1 VLPST
6 IDALG
11 AGALAGLGVALP
23 LGAVGVL
30 IVQEGI
36 SGGWRPASAA
46 ATGVALVDGAYAA
59 VAVAAGAAVTT
70 ALAGL
75 ERTVQLVGAVVLL
88 AVAVRGLLALR
99 TPAAGGSTAGEPVPK
114 ARVLRRFVAL
124 TAVNPMTA
132 VYFVV
137 LTAGLGGIVAD
148 AASGVAFAAGVLIAS
163 LAWQLTLAA
172 AASLAGTR
180 LPPWLRL
187 ATSLAGYLLVLGYAV
202 RLAVG

>member
-1 VLPST
+1 MPPAV
-6 IDALG
+6 DALG

-30 IVQEGI
+30 IVQEGLT
-36 SGGWRPASAA
+36 GGWRPASAA

-59 VAVAAGAAVTT
+59 VAVAAGAAVST
-70 ALAGL
+70 ALAGV
-75 ERTVQLVGAVVLL
+75 ERGIQLVGAVVLL

-99 TPAAGGSTAGEPVPK
+99 APAAITPGAPAPG

-137 LTAGLGGIVAD
+137 LTAGLGDVVTD
-148 AASGVAFAAGVLIAS
+148 AASRVAFATGVLLAS
-163 LAWQLTLAA
+163 LAWQLTLAG
-172 AASLAGTR
+172 AASFAGAR
-180 LPPWLRL
+180 LPGWSRV
-187 ATSLAGYLLVLGYAV
+187 ATSVAGHLLVLGYAV

>member
-1 VLPST
+1 VLPAV
-6 IDALG
+6 DALG

-36 SGGWRPASAA
+36 TGGWRPASAA

-59 VAVAAGAAVTT
+59 VAVVAGAAVTA

-75 ERTVQLVGAVVLL
+75 ERGVQLVGAVVLL

-99 TPAAGGSTAGEPVPK
+99 TPPERGGQAGPVPK

-124 TAVNPMTA
+124 TAINPMTA

-137 LTAGLGGIVAD
+137 LTAGLGEVVTD
-148 AASGVAFAAGVLIAS
+148 PASRVAFAAGVLLAS
-163 LAWQLTLAA
+163 LAWQLTLAG
-172 AASLAGTR
+172 AASLAGAR
-180 LPPWLRL
+180 LPSWLRV
-187 ATSLAGYLLVLGYAV
+187 ATSLAGYLLVVGYAV
-202 RLAVG
+202 RLALG

>member
-1 VLPST
+1 MLPAV
-6 IDALG
+6 DALG

-46 ATGVALVDGAYAA
+46 ATGVALVDGAYAV

-70 ALAGL
+70 ALTGV
-75 ERTVQLVGAVVLL
+75 ERTVQLVGAVILL

-99 TPAAGGSTAGEPVPK
+99 TPPERGHPVPQV
-114 ARVLRRFVAL
+114 RVLRRFVAL

-137 LTAGLGGIVAD
+137 LTAGLGDVVTDPPSRA
-148 AASGVAFAAGVLIAS
+148 AFAAGVLLAS
-163 LAWQLTLAA
+163 LAWQLTLAG
-172 AASLAGTR
+172 AASLAGAR
-180 LPPWLRL
+180 LPSWLSM
-187 ATSLAGYLLVLGYAV
+187 ATNLAGHLLVVGYAV
-202 RLAVG
+202 RLALG